1 MLTGMDAHSVNQWM
15 KEYLEENPTPK
26 YSESGRAETD
36 IEIWEVML
44 EAIGPEKILLLEN
57 TMLKHDIESFTFSE
71 LYEYMQK
78 HKTDNPEE
86 K

>member
-1 MLTGMDAHSVNQWM
+1 MNKRKKNKMLIGTDAHSVNQWM

-26 YSESGRAETD
+26 YSESRRAETD

-44 EAIGPEKILLLEN
+44 EAIGPEKILLLVN
-57 TMLKHDIESFTFSE
+57 
-71 LYEYMQK
+71 EYLQK
-78 HKTDNPEE
+78 HKTDKPEE